1 MSNYELTPSGGLK
14 DLSLWNEDVANWLAK
29 RENMALTSAHW
40 EIIKLMRQYYENY
53 NISPI
58 LKLLKKQIRESLGDP
73 KAEDSY
79 LYNLFPNGVLMQGIR
94 IAGLPLPLLDA
105 EIERRPAAAR
115 VSASGKAVTP
125 RHFVDFI
132 SFDDKNIPV
141 EANGNLTNLGD
152 WNEQLA
158 IFMAKKEGIDLT
170 SAHWEVIRFLR
181 NFYFKYGQTPMV
193 RLLMKTLRD
202 DVDATKGSK
211 EYLYNLFPGGPSRQ
225 GSRIAG
231 LPEPQ
236 GCIDD

>member
-1 MSNYELTPSGGLK
+1 MSDYELTPTGGLK
-14 DLSLWNEDVANWLAK
+14 DLSRWNEDVANWLAK
-29 RENMALTSAHW
+29 RENMTLTSAHW
-40 EIIKLMRQYYENY
+40 EIINLMRNYYANY

-94 IAGLPLPLLDA
+94 IAGLPIPLMDA
-105 EIERRPAAAR
+105 EIERAPVAKL
-115 VSASGKAVTP
+115 SPGKALPEAKYFTGSIP
-125 RHFVDFI
+125 F
-132 SFDDKNIPV
+132 KGKQIPV
-141 EANGNLTNLGD
+141 EAKGNLANLND
-152 WNEQLA
+152 WSEALA
-158 IFMAKKEGIDLT
+158 TFMATKEGIELT
-170 SAHWEVIRFLR
+170 PAHWEVINYLR
-181 NFYFKYGQTPMV
+181 MFYFKYGLTPMV
-193 RLLMKTLRD
+193 RLLMKNMHDDHDHLR
-202 DVDATKGSK
+202 VSS